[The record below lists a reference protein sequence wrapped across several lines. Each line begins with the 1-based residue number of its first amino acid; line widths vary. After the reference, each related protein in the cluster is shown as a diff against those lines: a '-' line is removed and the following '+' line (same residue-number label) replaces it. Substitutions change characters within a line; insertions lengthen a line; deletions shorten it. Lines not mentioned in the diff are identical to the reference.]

1 MTMSINEIF
10 YKVEKH
16 LLKQNEQAIGSSTV
30 CKYRTDSGLSCAV
43 GCLIPDEIYS
53 SKIEGG
59 DITDLPAN
67 ILTPLIGLQYT
78 EGWSEKLHLLE
89 KLQAMHDNRLPEK
102 WPTYL
107 ADIKTE
113 FNIN

>member
-1 MTMSINEIF
+1 MTMSLNEIF

-16 LLKQNEQAIGSSTV
+16 LLKQNEQAKV
-30 CKYRTDSGLSCAV
+30 RNMCKYRTDSGLSCAI
-43 GCLIPDEIYS
+43 GCLIPDGMYS

-59 DITDLPAN
+59 DITDLPAD
-67 ILTPLIGLQYT
+67 ILTYLIGVQYT

-89 KLQAMHDNRLPEK
+89 KLQGMHDNHPSGM
-102 WPTYL
+102 WPLSL
-107 ADIKTE
+107 AAIKNA

>member
-1 MTMSINEIF
+1 MTMSLNEIF

-16 LLKQNEQAIGSSTV
+16 LLKQNEQAKV
-30 CKYRTDSGLSCAV
+30 RNMCKYRTDSGLSCAV

-67 ILTPLIGLQYT
+67 ILTSLIGLQYT

-89 KLQAMHDNRLPEK
+89 KLQAIHDNRLPEK
-102 WPTYL
+102 WPTHL
-107 ADIKTE
+107 AGIKIE
-113 FNIN
+113 FGIN